1 MILTFKFKATT
12 NLKITDCTIKSTIL
26 ILTSELNMNK
36 PTTDIIGHRVTN
48 FYILDIS
55 SFALVIICNLN

>member
-1 MILTFKFKATT
+1 MILTFKLKATT
-12 NLKITDCTIKSTIL
+12 NLKITDCTINCTIL

>member
-55 SFALVIICNLN
+55 SFALVIICNFN